1 MKLDKHIM
9 YKKKKIIFT
18 SACWPNYPKNQV
30 ILSQLKERYRVIPLL
45 SNRKSYLGRALE
57 VVLKFSITKKSD
69 VDLIF
74 VSYLAQLLIPFL
86 RLFNKK
92 IITDPM
98 VSLYDTICFH
108 RKLQRPNSPIGK
120 LAFWLDK
127 ILCKASERII
137 IDTNTHLTYFVNTFN
152 VPKEKFLIRPVCS
165 DTTVFYPETKTK
177 DRKCKNKFIIE
188 FYGYFSSLHGVE
200 YILKAA
206 KLLENHKDILFK
218 IVGKGQ
224 ESKKILKLYQELNLK
239 NVELTHGVVPL
250 KELGE
255 RKREADLCLGVFG
268 DIPKARRVIAT
279 KIFDSLAVK
288 KPLLTGDTNAEGV
301 KELLQDGVHCLFC
314 KMEDEKDLAEKILIL
329 KNNPELRTKI
339 AENGYHL
346 FKKVCNPEQLK
357 QKLYSLID
365 NL

>member
-1 MKLDKHIM
+1 MKLD
-9 YKKKKIIFT
+9 KKKIIFT
-18 SACWPNYPKNQV
+18 SACWPAYPKNQV
-30 ILSQLKERYRVIPLL
+30 ILSQLKEKYRVVPLL
-45 SNRKSYLGRALE
+45 SNRNNYFGRILE
-57 VVLKFSITKKSD
+57 IVLKFLITKKSD

-74 VSYLAQLLIPFL
+74 VSYLAQPLIPFL

-108 RKLQRPNSPIGK
+108 RKLQKPNSLIGK

-127 ILCKASERII
+127 TLCKTSQRII
-137 IDTNTHLTYFVNTFN
+137 IDTNAHLAYFINTFN
-152 VPKEKFLIRPVCS
+152 APREKFLIRPVCS
-165 DTTVFYPETKTK
+165 DTTVFYPGTEAENGKY
-177 DRKCKNKFIIE
+177 KNKFIIE
-188 FYGYFSSLHGVE
+188 FYGYFSPLHGVE

-206 KLLENHKDILFK
+206 KLLENYKDILFK

-224 ESKKILKLYQELNLK
+224 DSKKILKLYQELNLK
-239 NVELTHGVVPL
+239 NVKLTHAAVPL

-268 DIPKARRVIAT
+268 DTPKSRRVIAT

-288 KPLLTGDTNAEGV
+288 KPLLTGNTNAEGV

-329 KNNPELRTKI
+329 KNNPELRARI
-339 AENGYHL
+339 AENGYNL
-346 FKKVCNPEQLK
+346 FKKICDPNQLK
-357 QKLYSLID
+357 QALYSLID
-365 NL
+365 SCDNS